1 MSLVNGAERKQEVKE
16 KYPKSVFFIIG
27 NEFCERFSYYGM
39 RAVLTLFLTQ
49 ILLYSEDTATVI
61 FHGFAMGCYFTPLFG
76 ALVADVL
83 LGKFKTILYI
93 SILYVLGN
101 VVISLASIPN
111 FIPMRPLTILGL
123 LMIAVGTGGIKPCVS
138 AFGGDQFKPSQEKQ
152 LQRFFSLFYLSINA
166 GSLLS
171 TFLTP
176 VLRADVHCFGNS
188 TCFPLAFGV
197 PAILMI
203 VALVIF
209 VIGSPMYKV
218 NPPKGN
224 ILVDVVKCISHAL
237 VKKSKSK
244 KSEETKNHWLD
255 YADDRFDAKLIS
267 DVKGLLSVLFLY
279 LPLPLFWALFDQQG
293 SRWTL
298 QATRLDGYF
307 FGYRI
312 KPDQIQVVNPLFII
326 GFIPLFDYIIYP
338 FFAKFNLLTRPLQR
352 ITVGGLLAASSFF
365 IAGFLE
371 ISIEQNMPSHP
382 MEGHT
387 HLNIINNVPCN
398 LKIAGEVFSTELSY
412 KQMFKAKDV
421 KSDVVHNLKITAD
434 KCESADYNIDSMTY
448 RLRTFNSLET
458 IVFRSFNNTLNVQ
471 KVNDSLEHS
480 SEGDS
485 QVRFLF
491 DFGNNSKDNFT
502 INLNGDKKFPVPITD
517 RNNGSTHYL
526 HVTPGKYKVE
536 IEGTTFQPKEE
547 NSEFNFETG
556 GIYICT
562 ATIDKNKKLR
572 WSLSVVGEPNTK
584 SMLLQIPQYTAIT
597 AGEIMF
603 SITGLEFSYSQA
615 PKSMKSVVQAAW
627 LLTTAFGNLIVM
639 IIAELELFERQSY
652 EFFMFACLMILDM
665 LIFAFMAYNYKYVEE
680 TSETTSEMLN
690 EKEKEKPEKG
700 NVNEGFVEN
709 TKM

>member
-1 MSLVNGAERKQEVKE
+1 
-16 KYPKSVFFIIG
+16 
-27 NEFCERFSYYGM
+27 M
-39 RAVLTLFLTQ
+39 RTVLTLFLTQ
-49 ILLYSEDTATVI
+49 ILLYTEDTATVI

-101 VVISLASIPN
+101 IVISLASIPN

-123 LMIAVGTGGIKPCVS
+123 MMIAVGTGGIKPCVS

-176 VLRADVHCFGNS
+176 VLRADVQCFGDS

-203 VALVIF
+203 IALIIF
-209 VIGSPMYKV
+209 VIGSPMYKI

-224 ILVDVVKCISHAL
+224 ILVDVVKCISHAI
-237 VKKSKSK
+237 VQKSKSK
-244 KSEETKNHWLD
+244 KSETSKNHWLD
-255 YADDRFDAKLIS
+255 YADDKYDAQLIA

-298 QATRLDGYF
+298 QATRLDGSF
-307 FGYRI
+307 LGYRI
-312 KPDQIQVVNPLFII
+312 KPDQIQVINPFFII
-326 GFIPLFDYIIYP
+326 GFIPLFEYVIYP
-338 FFAKFNLLTRPLQR
+338 LFAKFNFLTKPLQK
-352 ITVGGLLAASSFF
+352 ITAGGLLAASSFF
-365 IAGFLE
+365 IAGFLQ
-371 ISIEQNMPSHP
+371 ISIEQSFPSLP
-382 MEGHT
+382 VEGHT
-387 HLNIINNVPCN
+387 HLTIINNVPCN
-398 LKIAGEVFSTELSY
+398 LEIKGKNISTTLPY
-412 KQMFKAKDV
+412 NQMFKVEDIRVKVIHSLEFSATRCENSNYTIAPLSYSLLAK
-421 KSDVVHNLKITAD
+421 NP
-434 KCESADYNIDSMTY
+434 
-448 RLRTFNSLET
+448 LET
-458 IVFRSFNNTLNVQ
+458 IVVRTLNNRLRIQ

-485 QVRFLF
+485 QVRFLY
-491 DFGNNSKDNFT
+491 DFNGNLKENFT
-502 INLNGDKKFPVPITD
+502 IRLKGEKEVRIAVTET
-517 RNNGSTHYL
+517 NNGSTYYQNII
-526 HVTPGKYKVE
+526 PGSYNIE
-536 IEGTTFQPKEE
+536 IESE
-547 NSEFNFETG
+547 NFKSNERSTKYTFETG

-562 ATIDKNKKLR
+562 LTLDDDNKLR
-572 WSLSVVGEPNTK
+572 WSLQVVGEPNSK

-639 IIAELELFERQSY
+639 IIAELELFEKQSY
-652 EFFMFACLMILDM
+652 EFFMFACLMIIDM
-665 LIFAFMAYNYKYVEE
+665 IIFALMAYRYKYVGEISDKKIE
-680 TSETTSEMLN
+680 LN
-690 EKEKEKPEKG
+690 DEKEKPVKG
-700 NVNEGFVEN
+700 TPNEGIEED